1 MDIRY
6 WDQVMQ
12 LFFIQKEQSFVC
24 SYMNNDVIDLSSTQV
39 MLFKPVPNLC
49 LTYRISL
56 RPHLIDEVELNKKF
70 SLYNLAYV
78 SKYLNQT
85 RHKLGLINYT

>member
-1 MDIRY
+1 
-6 WDQVMQ
+6 
-12 LFFIQKEQSFVC
+12 
-24 SYMNNDVIDLSSTQV
+24 MNNDVIDLSSTQV

-56 RPHLIDEVELNKKF
+56 RPHFIDEVQLNKKF

-78 SKYLNQT
+78 SKY
-85 RHKLGLINYT
+85 